1 MDAEH
6 WQKSTVSALPMFKNR
21 LYKWGLLL
29 GICALAAGW
38 IAWGY
43 YQSRYPSW
51 YEEVRLS
58 DGRIITI
65 HQKHEYFE
73 NYGTNQS
80 WVEID
85 LPELGGKRVW
95 HSYLMPQRV
104 DVQQGVVYVFGRPRG
119 PRQISYYQYPKNHMV
134 ALKWTGTEFVRIP
147 FLQVPEK
154 IRQAENVYPCIPTPK
169 LSIVTIKAKDDK
181 WCEPTGDKGQ
191 FSKLINLYD
200 YQQLAIQFARLD
212 GGLPISD

>member
-104 DVQQGVVYVFGRPRG
+104 DVVDGKVYVFGLPRG
-119 PRQISYYQYPKNHMV
+119 DRQLEYYRYPKHFMV
-134 ALKWTGTEFVRIP
+134 AFVWTGMQFERMP
-147 FLQVPEK
+147 YLKLPEVTRK
-154 IRQAENVYPCIPTPK
+154 EENVFRCLPTMKNRVIEIAKKESNWCKPDGELGRQLNVDAYTHAADRWAEIPRW
-169 LSIVTIKAKDDK
+169 SAANRS
-181 WCEPTGDKGQ
+181 E
-191 FSKLINLYD
+191 
-200 YQQLAIQFARLD
+200 
-212 GGLPISD
+212 

>member
-1 MDAEH
+1 
-6 WQKSTVSALPMFKNR
+6 MFKNR

-29 GICALAAGW
+29 GICALAVGW

-65 HQKHEYFE
+65 HQKHEYYE

-95 HSYLMPQRV
+95 HSYLIPQRV
-104 DVQQGVVYVFGRPRG
+104 DVVDGKVYVFGMPRG
-119 PRQISYYQYPKNHMV
+119 DRQYYYYSDPRNFLV
-134 ALKWTGTEFVRIP
+134 AFSWNGSVFERLP
-147 FLQVPEK
+147 FLSIPEES
-154 IRQAENVYPCIPTPK
+154 RQEENVYSCIPTLREKNLNIKFKDSSWCPPK
-169 LSIVTIKAKDDK
+169 GDD
-181 WCEPTGDKGQ
+181 GQ
-191 FSKLINLYD
+191 FIRQINLAA
-200 YQQLAIQFARLD
+200 YQAAAIRYSRRA
-212 GGLPISD
+212 GGKPSSD